1 MINKLVLSGQIIK
14 VYPKRHTLSGL
25 PVVSFLLEHKSRQIE
40 AGTPREVKCK
50 VYCLMVDAKQ
60 LCGLDLHQRFIQV
73 TGFLSQNIKLQLVLH
88 INELEFLDK
97 GILNGTSNY

>member
-1 MINKLVLSGQIIK
+1 MINKIVLSGQIIK
-14 VYPKRHTLSGL
+14 VYPERQTLSRL

-40 AGTPREVKCK
+40 ASNPREVKCR

-60 LCGLDLHQRFIQV
+60 LCDLDLNQKLVQV

-97 GILNGTSNY
+97 GILNGTSNC